1 MNPLTFGAA
10 GLAGVL
16 TVLSPCVLPILPV
29 VFSSA
34 QSQSRLGPAAL
45 AGGVAAAFTG
55 VGLFVATVG
64 FTIGLD
70 PDLFHRVAGVFL
82 LVFGLVLLTPRL
94 QVAVEVVLGPFSTWA
109 AQRTGGIAG
118 QSVWGQAGIGVLLGA
133 VWSPC
138 VGPTLG
144 AASLLASQGKDLG
157 VVALTMLVFGV
168 GAALPLLVI
177 GQVSKASLAR
187 VRGGLRAGGRWGKLL
202 LGGGLVLAGA
212 LAVSGLDKAVEAF
225 LVDISPA
232 WLTRLTSSV

>member
-1 MNPLTFGAA
+1 MSPLTFGAA

-45 AGGVAAAFTG
+45 AMGVAAAFTG

-64 FTIGLD
+64 FALGLD
-70 PDLFHRVAGVFL
+70 PDLFHRIAGVLL
-82 LVFGLVLLTPRL
+82 LVFGLMLLTPRL
-94 QVAVEVVLGPFSTWA
+94 QVAAEAALAPFSTWA
-109 AQRTGGIAG
+109 AQRTRGVSGRG
-118 QSVWGQAGIGVLLGA
+118 PWGQAGLGLLLGA

-157 VVALTMLVFGV
+157 VTALTMLVFGI
-168 GAALPLLVI
+168 GASAPLLLI
-177 GQVSKASLAR
+177 GQVSRASLTR
-187 VRGGLRAGGRWGKLL
+187 MRGGLSVGGRWGKLL

-212 LAVSGLDKAVEAF
+212 LAVSGLDKVVESF